1 MKRLVLSLS
10 LSLSLGAATL
20 LTAAGAYA
28 ADAVGIPACDD
39 FLVKY
44 EACISGK
51 IPAAKQPMFKS
62 SVDQMR
68 TGWASAAKT
77 PQAKPALEA
86 ACMQSSEQAKAS
98 TAAYGCV
105 F

>member
-10 LSLSLGAATL
+10 FTVATL
-20 LTAAGAYA
+20 LSVAEAQA
-28 ADAVGIPACDD
+28 ADAVGIPVCDD
-39 FLVKY
+39 FLTKY
-44 EACISGK
+44 EACITGK
-51 IPAAKQPMFKS
+51 IPAAQQPMFKS

-68 TGWASAAKT
+68 TGWISAAKT
-77 PQAKPALEA
+77 PQAKPALES

-98 TAAYGCV
+98 TAAYGCS

>member
-10 LSLSLGAATL
+10 FTVATL
-20 LTAAGAYA
+20 LTVAGAQA

-39 FLVKY
+39 FLTKY
-44 EACISGK
+44 EACITGK
-51 IPAAKQPMFKS
+51 IPAAQQPMFKS

-68 TGWASAAKT
+68 TGWASAART
-77 PQAKPALEA
+77 PQAKPALES

-98 TAAYGCV
+98 TAAYGCT